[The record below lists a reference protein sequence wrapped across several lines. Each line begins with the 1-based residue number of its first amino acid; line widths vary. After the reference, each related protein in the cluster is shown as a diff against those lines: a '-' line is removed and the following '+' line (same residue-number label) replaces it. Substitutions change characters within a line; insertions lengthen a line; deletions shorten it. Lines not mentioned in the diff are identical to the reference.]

1 MKSNIKHPNIGWK
14 YFHGALILFAA
25 AFFIMA
31 IMAIIAIVKSSQ
43 LTCID
48 EGTKSLLSDY
58 EFWFSGV
65 YACLTLWIISY
76 NLMKFI
82 DVETV
87 KALSDL
93 RSKLN
98 EGGNRSVHSYLMPSE
113 DKKGIFGTKV
123 NSKTNEEE
131 EPCSGRTVPDSINV
145 FNYLGTIELGAIMLQ
160 REVISFEEFY
170 NQFGYRVINIA
181 NNERLMNSIR
191 FEPEKQY
198 YDSLWYVINEF
209 QKRKLL

>member
-1 MKSNIKHPNIGWK
+1 M
-14 YFHGALILFAA
+14 
-25 AFFIMA
+25 
-31 IMAIIAIVKSSQ
+31 Q
-43 LTCID
+43 
-48 EGTKSLLSDY
+48 
-58 EFWFSGV
+58 
-65 YACLTLWIISY
+65 
-76 NLMKFI
+76 
-82 DVETV
+82 
-87 KALSDL
+87 
-93 RSKLN
+93 
-98 EGGNRSVHSYLMPSE
+98 NRPAES
-113 DKKGIFGTKV
+113 
-123 NSKTNEEE
+123 
-131 EPCSGRTVPDSINV
+131 RAVPDSINV